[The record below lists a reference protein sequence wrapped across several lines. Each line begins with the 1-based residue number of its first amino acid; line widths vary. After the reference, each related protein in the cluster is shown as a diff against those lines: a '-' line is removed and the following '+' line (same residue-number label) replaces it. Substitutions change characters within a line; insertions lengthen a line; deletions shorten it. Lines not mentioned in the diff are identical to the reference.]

1 MNEYLCQ
8 KQKIN
13 GLEQTIVH
21 IVILWYNIKVYTEF
35 DKEIYSVKAFI
46 FRMLLNILVGFLVG
60 TIVWVILETYPNVL
74 FTISALITLI
84 FILFVKGENKKK

>member
-13 GLEQTIVH
+13 GLEQTVAY

-46 FRMLLNILVGFLVG
+46 LRMLLNILVGFLVG
-60 TIVWVILETYPNVL
+60 TIVWAILETYPNIL